1 MGKNKKADKYAIIS
15 AIGFVLLAIQSM
27 LWIIPFMVRG
37 YYGIPFAYVLI
48 WVYYIAF
55 AVLLFLRKRNIG
67 FVIASGVYVFL
78 TIINMIQDA
87 SFYTT
92 LDVLTSVCLFVLIL
106 LNCVPPLTKKAKIT
120 KGLWFVPGVLM
131 LINTLIYYIYNYLAI
146 IYNLGETFVI
156 IMIELIRVAAFILMG
171 LWFKES
177 YAATEEKDDPKI
189 NTYAALDPYTVDS
202 NLAGTAFVGGADKL
216 KTYKELL
223 DSGVITQEE
232 FDAKKKQILG
242 L

>member
-15 AIGFVLLAIQSM
+15 AIGFVLLAIYVIARDI
-27 LWIIPFMVRG
+27 LDVVRG
-37 YYGIPFAYVLI
+37 YGISFAYVLT

-67 FVIASGVYVFL
+67 FVIASGLYVFL
-78 TIINMIQDA
+78 SIYDMIRFV
-87 SFYTT
+87 SFYSTINF
-92 LDVLTSVCLFVLIL
+92 LASVCLFVLIL
-106 LNCVPPLTKKAKIT
+106 LNCAPSLTKKAKIT
-120 KGLWFVPGVLM
+120 KVLWFVPGVLM
-131 LINTLIYYIYNYLAI
+131 LINCLIDYISIFRYYLSAGWIYI
-146 IYNLGETFVI
+146 VLG
-156 IMIELIRVAAFILMG
+156 LIQIAAFILMG

-189 NTYAALDPYTVDS
+189 NTYAAFDPHAVDS
-202 NLAGTAFVGGADKL
+202 NLAKAASVGGADKL